1 MAIYIK
7 KISKKLNVLSST
19 PSSSSSSWEFE
30 DAGAVQKC
38 NFQFDQHSFIA
49 VTG

>member
-19 PSSSSSSWEFE
+19 PSSSSSRESE